1 MLIYRKPKLY
11 TNLQALNAANCD
23 EEKQVNLNWF
33 DYIYNTIWLN
43 NYITVQQI
51 KKHWKTFH
59 VICYQTNVV
68 TCNWYYFSK
77 Q

>member
-33 DYIYNTIWLN
+33 DYIYNT
-43 NYITVQQI
+43 YMTQQLHNSSTNQETL
-51 KKHWKTFH
+51 KNFS
-59 VICYQTNVV
+59 CY
-68 TCNWYYFSK
+68 
-77 Q
+77 